1 MIAKIKKHVHI
12 LDITERFG
20 IDVEEVSVGNFT
32 HRCKCPN
39 KEHKSGTERTGSC
52 YINGNQNN
60 FYCFGC
66 QANNSSIDFYML
78 CSDLSFSEA
87 MDCLK
92 PLVRDI
98 DDDLEYKRKENNF
111 DILFQMSEMIY
122 DKIKEDPFCIDQIKS
137 IIRQVDDY
145 IITIK
150 PNDIKKARFLKHKL
164 EKKLEE
170 I

>member
-1 MIAKIKKHVHI
+1 MIAKIKKYVNI
-12 LDITERFG
+12 LDITEKFG

-39 KEHKSGTERTGSC
+39 KNHKSGTERTGSC
-52 YINGNQNN
+52 YINGEKNN

-87 MDCLK
+87 LDCLR
-92 PLVRDI
+92 PMVSDI
-98 DDDLEYKRKENNF
+98 YDDLEYKKKENNF
-111 DILFQMSEMIY
+111 DILFEMSQMIY
-122 DKIKEDPFCIDQIKS
+122 DKIKENPFCIDQIKS
-137 IIRQVDDY
+137 VMKQVDDY
-145 IITIK
+145 TSTMK
-150 PNDIKKARFLKHKL
+150 PSEIKKARFLKYKL
-164 EKKLEE
+164 EKKLKD